1 MYPNSNNNMNINAN
15 GNVIRTKIKLIDAKG
30 ILIAIFATGN
40 GWSDGKCSEAFLTGG
55 TVKIDGKPTK
65 IVGILPAPK
74 AVLKGAVNDKG
85 DFVISHSFMLE
96 LYGFWNSPI
105 RDVSL
110 TEKDMKRIETARKAK
125 GSRFVLIKSQE
136 QIKKEASLALAIG

>member
-1 MYPNSNNNMNINAN
+1 MYRNSSSNMNLNAN
-15 GNVIRTKIKLIDAKG
+15 GNVIRTRIKLIDSKDN
-30 ILIAIFATGN
+30 IIAVFATGN
-40 GWSDGKCSEAFLTGG
+40 GWSDGKLDVEADLIGNDEFT
-55 TVKIDGKPTK
+55 
-65 IVGILPAPK
+65 GILPAPK
-74 AVLKGAVNDKG
+74 AVLKGAVNEKG
-85 DFVISHSFMLE
+85 DFVISHSFMEE

-136 QIKKEASLALAIG
+136 QIKKEASLALAVS